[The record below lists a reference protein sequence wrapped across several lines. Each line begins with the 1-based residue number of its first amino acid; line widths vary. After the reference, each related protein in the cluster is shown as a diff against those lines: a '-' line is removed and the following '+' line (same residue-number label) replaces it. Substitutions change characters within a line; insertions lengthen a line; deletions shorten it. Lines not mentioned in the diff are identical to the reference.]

1 MEQTSIARDTANDT
15 VLKYLKIKL
24 GVCRRMT
31 KEVAHYKKEA
41 EENQEI
47 VNQLTLE
54 GADEWKLKQPALCV
68 EESYAM
74 ILESGS
80 RLQTGMDELY
90 SFIIKFGEDEIM
102 SEGEGLELKEEA
114 ETLLAESWS

>member
-1 MEQTSIARDTANDT
+1 MEQTSIARDTANDK

-24 GVCRRMT
+24 GVCVRMT

-54 GADEWKLKQPALCV
+54 GADEWQLKQACIV
-68 EESYAM
+68 C
-74 ILESGS
+74 
-80 RLQTGMDELY
+80 
-90 SFIIKFGEDEIM
+90 
-102 SEGEGLELKEEA
+102 
-114 ETLLAESWS
+114 